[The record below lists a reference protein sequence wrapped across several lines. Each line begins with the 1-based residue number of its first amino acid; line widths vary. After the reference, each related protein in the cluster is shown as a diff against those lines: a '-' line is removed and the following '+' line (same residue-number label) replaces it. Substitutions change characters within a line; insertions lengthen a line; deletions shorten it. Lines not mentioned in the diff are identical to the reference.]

1 MNEIEQMDRKHT
13 FLTWNWQS
21 DWKPE
26 EIVDAEGCYIEN
38 ADGKQYLDMSGELM
52 CSNLGH
58 SNETIK
64 QHITDQLDRTPY
76 AAPPYSTKA
85 RAHLSKKLAE
95 ITPGNLMKTFYST
108 SGTEANEAALKIARF
123 VTGKHKVISRYRSY
137 HGATYGSISL
147 TGDPRRLKA
156 EPAVPGFIKAP
167 DPYGFRGT
175 FEGSVMKTIEYI
187 EEMMYLEG
195 DTVGAVVVEPVV
207 GSNGILVP
215 PKEYMP
221 ELRRICD
228 EHGALLVADEV
239 MSGFGRTGKWFASEH
254 FDYQPDII
262 TMAKGLTS
270 AYIPLAATVVSE
282 EIADHFE
289 GDEMF
294 CHGHTYAG
302 HPTAC
307 AGGLGAI
314 KAYEETGAIENA
326 KKQGEYLMDR
336 LEELKENH
344 RSVGDVRGLG
354 LFCGVELVKDPK
366 NNEPFGSRYDK
377 LQRGSNMIGEVSGKC
392 KELGAHLIGM
402 INTLII
408 APPLI
413 ISEEEIDEG
422 IDILDQALEIAD
434 AETV

>member
-1 MNEIEQMDRKHT
+1 MNEIEQMDRNHT
-13 FLTWNWQS
+13 FLTWGWQS
-21 DWKPE
+21 DWTPE
-26 EIVDAEGCYIEN
+26 EIVNAEGCHIEN
-38 ADGKQYLDMSGELM
+38 SKGKKYLDMSGELM

-58 SNETIK
+58 SNDTIK
-64 QHITDQLDRTPY
+64 QHIKDQLDRVPY
-76 AAPPYSTKA
+76 AAPPYATEA
-85 RAHLSKKLAE
+85 RAKLSKKLAE
-95 ITPGNLMKTFYST
+95 ITPGSLTKTFYST

-175 FEGSVMKTIEYI
+175 FEGNVMKTIEYI

-215 PKEYMP
+215 PKDYMP

-228 EHGALLVADEV
+228 KHGALLIADEV

-254 FDYQPDII
+254 FDYEPDII

-282 EIADHFE
+282 EISEHFE

-307 AGGLGAI
+307 AGGLGAL

-326 KKQGEYLMDR
+326 KEKGDYLMDR
-336 LEELKENH
+336 LEELKEKH
-344 RSVGDVRGLG
+344 PSVGDVRGLG
-354 LFCGVELVKDPK
+354 LFCGIELVKDPK
-366 NNEPFGSRYDK
+366 TKEPFGSRFDK
-377 LQRGSNMIGEVSGKC
+377 LTRGSNMIGQVSGKC

-413 ISEEEIDEG
+413 ITEEEIDEG
-422 IDILDQALEIAD
+422 IDILDEALEVSD